1 MSIGRRILE
10 ARQELG
16 LSQRELAGE
25 NITRNMLSALEHD
38 KAKPSLD
45 TLCYLSQA
53 LHKPV
58 GYFLEE
64 EAPPPTDGYELL
76 CQARRRCDAG
86 DNRGCLE
93 LLRKIPEGEVLAR
106 EAAMMKT
113 HALIALVEQAISAG
127 RLPYARELA
136 EQARKSAKRCPYLR
150 KEAEEK
156 IALLRAKAANR
167 PGQLGKLLGDIQE
180 DGALML
186 KARFALEEKR
196 YLDARRYLEAVD
208 DRDGS
213 WDFALAEAL
222 YGLGEYAQAA
232 ERYLAAEKTMGKAVH
247 RRLGLCYAAMK
258 DFENAYRWA
267 SMAEGENG

>member
-10 ARQELG
+10 ARQEKG

-45 TLCYLSQA
+45 TLCYLAQT
-53 LHKPV
+53 LDKPV

-64 EAPPPTDGYELL
+64 DVPLPADGYDLL
-76 CQARRRCDAG
+76 CKARQRCDAG
-86 DNRGCLE
+86 DYRGCLG
-93 LLRKIPEGEVLAR
+93 LLGKIPEGEVLAR
-106 EAAMMKT
+106 EAAVMKT
-113 HALIALVEQAISAG
+113 HALIALAEQAIVDR
-127 RLPYARELA
+127 RLPYARELLD
-136 EQARKSAKRCPYLR
+136 QARKSAKRCPYFR

-156 IALLRAKAANR
+156 IALIRGKTANR
-167 PGQLGKLLGDIQE
+167 PGQLGKLLKDVPE
-180 DGALML
+180 DGSLLL
-186 KARFALEEKR
+186 KARWALEEKR
-196 YLDARRYLEAVD
+196 YADARRYLEAVD
-208 DRDGS
+208 ARDEA

-232 ERYLAAEKTMGKAVH
+232 EHYLAAEKTMGKAVH
-247 RRLGLCYAAMK
+247 RKLGLCYAAMK

-267 SMAEGENG
+267 AMEESENG